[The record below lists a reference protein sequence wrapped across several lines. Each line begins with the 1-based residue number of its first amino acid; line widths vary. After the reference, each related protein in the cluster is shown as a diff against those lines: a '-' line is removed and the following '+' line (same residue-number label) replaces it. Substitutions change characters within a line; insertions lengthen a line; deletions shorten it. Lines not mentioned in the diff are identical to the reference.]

1 MPTITPDPIN
11 AATPPDGEL
20 VLNVPTEIRALKARV
35 NALAGVPADTA
46 NYYRKNLLDN
56 GSFQLTQRRNNLLD
70 AVSYVYTT
78 AAFFFY
84 DRWACVLGAGVTAT
98 IAGATSL
105 SKTAPTK
112 SLAYMDVTSVITPQ
126 VVTVYQ
132 RVVSARQYEA
142 KTLTLSALV
151 DVPAAVLSA
160 GAVQAVVSLNY
171 GTGGAPAATVT
182 LGTYTISTSGEQ
194 IIDLQVSVPT
204 SVDLAEYG
212 TNGDDY
218 IQVAFSYFLVQSV
231 PVKFGYVQLE
241 EGSAPSPFELL
252 TYAEEL
258 ERCAPHFQCSYS
270 QGVKIGQ
277 VSALGQAR
285 FQANG
290 TGTLSPSGVSFPQAM
305 RTAPTVALYSP
316 ATADAAGKVYKE
328 TTTAGDVAGTS
339 TATSIGTKGFSH
351 VTLGAAA
358 VTANFYTY
366 HWTADAEQY

>member
-112 SLAYMDVTSVITPQ
+112 RMSYMDVTSVITPQ

-171 GTGGAPAATVT
+171 GTGGTPAATVT

-194 IIDLQVSVPT
+194 IIDLQVSMPT

-270 QGVKIGQ
+270 QSQKIGE
-277 VSALGQAR
+277 VTALGQER
-285 FQANG
+285 FQAGG
-290 TGTLSPSGVSFPQAM
+290 TDTTPHSSVRFPESM
-305 RTAPTVALYSP
+305 RAAPTVKLYSP
-316 ATADAAGKVYKE
+316 VTANSPDKVYKE
-328 TTTAGDVAGTS
+328 TATAGDVAGTS

-358 VTANFYTY
+358 IAAHYYTY

>member
-1 MPTITPDPIN
+1 M
-11 AATPPDGEL
+11 
-20 VLNVPTEIRALKARV
+20 
-35 NALAGVPADTA
+35 
-46 NYYRKNLLDN
+46 
-56 GSFQLTQRRNNLLD
+56 
-70 AVSYVYTT
+70 
-78 AAFFFY
+78 
-84 DRWACVLGAGVTAT
+84 
-98 IAGATSL
+98 
-105 SKTAPTK
+105 
-112 SLAYMDVTSVITPQ
+112 
-126 VVTVYQ
+126 
-132 RVVSARQYEA
+132 
-142 KTLTLSALV
+142 
-151 DVPAAVLSA
+151 
-160 GAVQAVVSLNY
+160 
-171 GTGGAPAATVT
+171 
-182 LGTYTISTSGEQ
+182 
-194 IIDLQVSVPT
+194 PT

-218 IQVAFSYFLVQSV
+218 IQVAFSYFLVQSE

-270 QGVKIGQ
+270 QGVKLGQ

-290 TGTLSPSGVSFPQAM
+290 TGTLSPYGVSFPQAM

-358 VTANFYTY
+358 VTANFYAY

>member
-1 MPTITPDPIN
+1 MATIIPDPIN

-20 VLNVPTEIRALKARV
+20 VLNVPIEIRALKARV
-35 NALAGVPADTA
+35 NALAGVSADTA

-56 GSFQLTQRRNNLLD
+56 GSFQVTQRRSNLLD
-70 AVSYVYTT
+70 AVSYAYTT

-112 SLAYMDVTSVITPQ
+112 RMSYMDVTSVITPQ

-132 RVVSARQYEA
+132 RVVNARRYEA

-171 GTGGAPAATVT
+171 GTGGTPAATVT

-194 IIDLQVSVPT
+194 IIDLQVPMPT

-218 IQVAFSYFLVQSV
+218 IQVAFSYFLVQSE

-270 QGVKIGQ
+270 QGVKLGQ

-305 RTAPTVALYSP
+305 RTAPTIALYSP